1 MGCVDQQSCL
11 WIRGYGVGLYLHNL
25 NVEGVVQ
32 RARCGHTTMHGSTP
46 LCLRTM
52 HPMLVDG

>member
-32 RARCGHTTMHGSTP
+32 RARCGHTTMH
-46 LCLRTM
+46 
-52 HPMLVDG
+52 PMLVDG